1 MIMKAIENIKNNY
14 NDSTYGG
21 TESQLISIGAII
33 MFLPSIMLEHNECKI
48 VRLIGLI
55 FSLVWAIPMLPI
67 VAIFILIGF
76 FQFVWQNI

>member
-1 MIMKAIENIKNNY
+1 MKVIENIKDAY

-21 TESQLISIGAII
+21 KEVQLISIGFII
-33 MFLPSIMLEHNECKI
+33 MYLPAIMVEHSKYKI
-48 VRLIGLI
+48 VKLIGLI
-55 FSLVWAIPMLPI
+55 FSIVWMIPMLPI